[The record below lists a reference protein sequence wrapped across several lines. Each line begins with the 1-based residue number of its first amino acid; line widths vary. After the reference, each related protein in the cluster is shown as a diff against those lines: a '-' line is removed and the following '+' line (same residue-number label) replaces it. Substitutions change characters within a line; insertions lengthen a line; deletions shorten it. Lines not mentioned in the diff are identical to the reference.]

1 MKKFFLLLALV
12 LMAGVV
18 HAQNINFGNRAN
30 LTRAKRANANVSH
43 ESFSWGHSGEN
54 NDFSHMIFNDVQGY
68 NINAGESMATKF
80 DNFVIR
86 VSGLE
91 EGASYA
97 VEFLDGTYG
106 NGNVLA
112 TMKFWKDDVH
122 IAPLPALLSNTND
135 INNIKSV
142 RLKSNSARGMLI
154 LEEAYFISAYR
165 GLVDK
170 KNDVNGNSVYAGY
183 LDLDDFD
190 IGNAYI
196 DPSYLIRSNRLWVEI
211 DETDRSFTMKLDPE
225 LCSER
230 TYFYYDKTNNGKT
243 ERVPVYDAV
252 YNGNG
257 NVVTIVYDSNTD
269 KPKYSDNHKP
279 LILDNGVETEYD
291 EVNTPLHDS
300 DNHVV
305 YPKYDA
311 GDGKFSDAPTLSFS
325 LPYVSGIDMSEVTFT
340 ALDFDRSAN
349 VLTRCIYENKRVDLF
364 HDPATNA
371 YKAKARAQLVRD
383 LYNSRYNGP
392 FYDQTI
398 PEGGTR
404 GAYSIDL
411 YANDCDRNPE
421 EKDDNIFD
429 YNFPLTRTNDQAIT
443 HVNSIYWQS
452 FENRFLSSVDY
463 QSATTISTKCQD
475 ISLTKNV
482 IKARTT
488 RTQLVKSMYN
498 EPDACAMIYNT
509 EQTGSAQI
517 FGDWDSSNNGHYA
530 DLSSYKKMKIS
541 GTPNVSITVRYR
553 TIDNGTGW
561 NEIYAKTDNQG
572 EVNIDLIDLCNK
584 DANATGFYL
593 NDIYFSYGQT
603 GPYKVNNIE
612 LFDGIGKEVLLVD
625 SELNSDVGNIYHL
638 WNNDNE
644 YWWQYG
650 TIVRWEDNEFNIDF
664 TADEGDL
671 IYGHNDP
678 YVAQF
683 ENQELWVSYA
693 YADLTGYKALRIY
706 DKGSGDGYYGLYFNL
721 NTIPGT
727 NYYDWGVA
735 YTAIR
740 TNPEKGYAEFDLSNY
755 NFFHLNGIYGLTN
768 DGVHKIT
775 LIENEEVD
783 YVLYGNGSCY
793 EQKKAKKDNS
803 VIDAVNDKTAKV
815 IDARPRCNNMEE
827 PFEGKKFGWVQ
838 QTQLPYTA
846 NPNVL
851 YVQRNNQFESRDIND
866 DGKTYEKVN
875 FITPSNVQSVNEF
888 TSNNIKLTDGY
899 SFYAPKKIKADLATY
914 TREFKSIPAAKG
926 AVNSIIL
933 PFAVNA
939 DDYNVESNNKNYG
952 FYETFGV
959 KQSKTSGAN
968 MAGIL
973 DEQNVNEGDWM
984 LQFKQKT
991 GNTVANTPYLY
1002 AVKESNTEV
1011 FTGVAPE
1018 GSKVIISETPG
1029 VETTA
1034 KKNMTNYDE
1043 GVTFYNGKESFYLR
1057 GMYEPTYMDHILFY
1071 AADGTLY
1078 RTPYMTVTPFRTI
1091 IKSPIDVTN
1100 GTWET
1105 DQNSYFG
1112 VAGNVKIV
1120 LAFSGDDESLD
1131 INSLV
1136 ADGLFAEDEP
1146 IYNVAG
1152 QRVNTFG
1159 KGVYIV
1165 GGKKILVK

>member
-1 MKKFFLLLALV
+1 
-12 LMAGVV
+12 
-18 HAQNINFGNRAN
+18 
-30 LTRAKRANANVSH
+30 
-43 ESFSWGHSGEN
+43 
-54 NDFSHMIFNDVQGY
+54 
-68 NINAGESMATKF
+68 
-80 DNFVIR
+80 
-86 VSGLE
+86 
-91 EGASYA
+91 
-97 VEFLDGTYG
+97 
-106 NGNVLA
+106 
-112 TMKFWKDDVH
+112 
-122 IAPLPALLSNTND
+122 
-135 INNIKSV
+135 
-142 RLKSNSARGMLI
+142 
-154 LEEAYFISAYR
+154 
-165 GLVDK
+165 
-170 KNDVNGNSVYAGY
+170 
-183 LDLDDFD
+183 
-190 IGNAYI
+190 
-196 DPSYLIRSNRLWVEI
+196 
-211 DETDRSFTMKLDPE
+211 
-225 LCSER
+225 
-230 TYFYYDKTNNGKT
+230 
-243 ERVPVYDAV
+243 
-252 YNGNG
+252 
-257 NVVTIVYDSNTD
+257 
-269 KPKYSDNHKP
+269 
-279 LILDNGVETEYD
+279 
-291 EVNTPLHDS
+291 
-300 DNHVV
+300 
-305 YPKYDA
+305 
-311 GDGKFSDAPTLSFS
+311 
-325 LPYVSGIDMSEVTFT
+325 
-340 ALDFDRSAN
+340 
-349 VLTRCIYENKRVDLF
+349 
-364 HDPATNA
+364 
-371 YKAKARAQLVRD
+371 
-383 LYNSRYNGP
+383 
-392 FYDQTI
+392 
-398 PEGGTR
+398 
-404 GAYSIDL
+404 
-411 YANDCDRNPE
+411 
-421 EKDDNIFD
+421 
-429 YNFPLTRTNDQAIT
+429 
-443 HVNSIYWQS
+443 
-452 FENRFLSSVDY
+452 
-463 QSATTISTKCQD
+463 
-475 ISLTKNV
+475 
-482 IKARTT
+482 
-488 RTQLVKSMYN
+488 
-498 EPDACAMIYNT
+498 
-509 EQTGSAQI
+509 
-517 FGDWDSSNNGHYA
+517 
-530 DLSSYKKMKIS
+530 
-541 GTPNVSITVRYR
+541 
-553 TIDNGTGW
+553 
-561 NEIYAKTDNQG
+561 
-572 EVNIDLIDLCNK
+572 
-584 DANATGFYL
+584 
-593 NDIYFSYGQT
+593 
-603 GPYKVNNIE
+603 
-612 LFDGIGKEVLLVD
+612 
-625 SELNSDVGNIYHL
+625 
-638 WNNDNE
+638 
-644 YWWQYG
+644 
-650 TIVRWEDNEFNIDF
+650 
-664 TADEGDL
+664 
-671 IYGHNDP
+671 
-678 YVAQF
+678 
-683 ENQELWVSYA
+683 
-693 YADLTGYKALRIY
+693 
-706 DKGSGDGYYGLYFNL
+706 
-721 NTIPGT
+721 
-727 NYYDWGVA
+727 
-735 YTAIR
+735 
-740 TNPEKGYAEFDLSNY
+740 LSNY